1 MEGVDDGLEREG
13 GNAVADDQPN
23 AGGEEEERADDAAY
37 GWCQLKLLG
46 ISKALSLKSS
56 SLFRSFPTNER
67 WWPHCGHEPK
77 RAVEKCVREEGS
89 GRTDRATSRVPE
101 RDPDEP
107 IAQPPGTDCVRA
119 RSGRTDLETQTP
131 NRIKGGS
138 GRTDRVP
145 NKIESRIRTNR
156 SPQQIRYFIC
166 CQGIRT
172 SRSPRKIWSALGG
185 SGRTDRNPYG
195 LWAYPETCELDDDVE
210 DELVELVEEYLR
222 EPPKEVC
229 VFIN

>member
-119 RSGRTDLETQTP
+119 RSGRTDLATPVLSKGPDPDEPISKPKPQT
-131 NRIKGGS
+131 
-138 GRTDRVP
+138 
-145 NKIESRIRTNR
+145 ESR
-156 SPQQIRYFIC
+156 
-166 CQGIRT
+166 
-172 SRSPRKIWSALGG
+172 
-185 SGRTDRNPYG
+185 
-195 LWAYPETCELDDDVE
+195 E
-210 DELVELVEEYLR
+210 DPD
-222 EPPKEVC
+222 EPIASQTK
-229 VFIN
+229 